1 MPAQSGSSAMLK
13 AMGRGYTREAYIE
26 LIEHVRQ
33 LLPGQE
39 KFLQLIYIVRF
50 NQIYYNILNG

>member
-33 LLPGQE
+33 ILPGEARVLLYSFYRVNLCQ
-39 KFLQLIYIVRF
+39 
-50 NQIYYNILNG
+50 